1 MKLRG
6 EGRGWM
12 GGLCGSIPAG
22 SDLQGWELQGWGCS
36 STLEPKPRAEL
47 RGYKNMDGM
56 GTGSVLGIV

>member
-1 MKLRG
+1 
-6 EGRGWM
+6 M

-47 RGYKNMDGM
+47 MGCKNMDGMGM